1 MMEFC
6 LINLAR
12 LIIGG
17 IVVALTA
24 CASSITGPTDYPASW
39 ASIASSPT
47 ADGCPNLTAI
57 YSNRPSGAVPGEVG
71 DAPSLTEV
79 FMRMAYGP
87 GPRGYGK
94 TWSIPSD
101 AVSVAIEQT
110 TEELLVSF
118 IGEKNERSLQLFR
131 RLKIMRTEKRYDDL
145 FTCHVSNGEP
155 RLNFLFAPASQRRDM
170 GAPVYAG
177 GTDTF
182 IFLLKAVDGALV
194 VQSRSESIGLSI
206 FIIGTHYSVDSTW
219 SRYPALTGGK

>member
-87 GPRGYGK
+87 GPRGTVKLGR
-94 TWSIPSD
+94 SQAMRFPSP
-101 AVSVAIEQT
+101 S
-110 TEELLVSF
+110 SRRP
-118 IGEKNERSLQLFR
+118 KSSL
-131 RLKIMRTEKRYDDL
+131 
-145 FTCHVSNGEP
+145 
-155 RLNFLFAPASQRRDM
+155 
-170 GAPVYAG
+170 
-177 GTDTF
+177 
-182 IFLLKAVDGALV
+182 
-194 VQSRSESIGLSI
+194 
-206 FIIGTHYSVDSTW
+206 
-219 SRYPALTGGK
+219 